1 MKNSNSTKMLEKVE
15 VFGRRID
22 SRSHWPEFWS
32 RCWPCTE
39 QPAADCFGKTTELS
53 REVCWPWNLFFPTFL
68 IFPTHHHHFKI
79 RKQCYAALLLFE
91 TFHCTILS
99 QGVGE
104 DQPLH
109 SSAFFDGQ
117 NLGIKVKVPTWAT

>member
-1 MKNSNSTKMLEKVE
+1 MLERLKSLAGGSIQGPSDLSFEADV
-15 VFGRRID
+15 GC
-22 SRSHWPEFWS
+22 SLSS
-32 RCWPCTE
+32 
-39 QPAADCFGKTTELS
+39 QPPTVLAKPLNYLGKSAGLEIF
-53 REVCWPWNLFFPTFL
+53 FFPTVV

-79 RKQCYAALLLFE
+79 RKQCYAAVLLFE